1 MLPRPMLLLT
11 LLNLWLGVTLAADNG
26 VKVIALFSNK
36 ALLQIGDKQKIVRTG
51 ETFEGVLLQ
60 AASGRGAVVVID
72 GKPVK
77 LGLNQSIA
85 GNFKKPERSS
95 LKIYPDS
102 IGMYFVNGTIN
113 GQRTRFLVDTGA
125 TFVTLSG
132 NKAKQ
137 LGIDFRKGVPNTVQT
152 ASALVQAWTV
162 KLDAVIVGG
171 IRVNNVNANVIAGAQ
186 AARRSFARQLF
197 SGTHPYA
204 ESRLG
209 AGTEETVLKAKIV
222 GLIGQYSVKIPRFS
236 ILARP

>member
-186 AARRSFARQLF
+186 PAEVLLGNSFLEH
-197 SGTHPYA
+197 THMQK
-204 ESRLG
+204 
-209 AGTEETVLKAKIV
+209 AGSVLELKK
-222 GLIGQYSVKIPRFS
+222 RF
-236 ILARP
+236 